1 MHDDTLV
8 NQFINDEDHTTHIAD
23 QTFSLKLVLEDLVEA
38 FVDAVEHLSKNE
50 FVVFRHAKNVN

>member
-1 MHDDTLV
+1 MHDDALV

-38 FVDAVEHLSKNE
+38 FVDAVEHLSKN
-50 FVVFRHAKNVN
+50 